1 MQHANLSRIGVAA
14 DATDH
19 EAHDGRLRI
28 MDARSART
36 ELALRELAK
45 LQAQAARLAA
55 VIEANDDIQDVCS
68 NASKR
73 CSDAAIRGILRARLE
88 RKSFFPQELF
98 TDPAWDMLLDLYAAE
113 LGQVRVSVTSLC
125 IASNAPTSTALRWIS
140 SLESEGLIERRPD
153 PLDGRR
159 FFMSLTRD
167 ALERF
172 ERYFSAVPNRAVI

>member
-1 MQHANLSRIGVAA
+1 MQHANLSRIAMVA
-14 DATDH
+14 DVTD
-19 EAHDGRLRI
+19 EVAPEGCLRP
-28 MDARSART
+28 MAARSART

-55 VIEANDDIQDVCS
+55 VIEANDDIQNS
-68 NASKR
+68 TPAAQR
-73 CSDAAIRGILRARLE
+73 CSDAAIRAILQARLE
-88 RKSFFPQELF
+88 RKSFFPEELF
-98 TDPAWDMLLDLYAAE
+98 ADPAWDMLLDLYAAE
-113 LGQVRVSVTSLC
+113 LGHVRVSVTSLC

-159 FFMSLTRD
+159 FFMSLTCD

-172 ERYFSAVPNRAVI
+172 ERYFSALPNRAVI